1 MKIKRILAGIDLEE
15 DSERVL
21 AYASLFA
28 DVFGASLSLI
38 YVIDYFV
45 TPPAYL
51 ASYIDEEKKAAM
63 QKLAALGAKMGES
76 GFHADSEVVVGRLR
90 ESFEAAMKRRGA
102 NMLALGFMSHALRR
116 SSSEKLIKGLKTP
129 VLVVKGRKTEGAHIG
144 SVRIRKILCPIDFS
158 EISRNALN
166 GAVGLA
172 DAFSAKLNVIYV
184 SPDYLIRKMRS
195 AEEKDKAARA
205 LRERAEDK
213 LDDFLR
219 GFSLKEAGRV
229 EEGEP
234 AGAIVTFAG
243 REDVDLIV
251 MGARGLGFI
260 QGMLIGSVTD
270 AVLKSSPCP
279 VFVIH

>member
-1 MKIKRILAGIDLEE
+1 MIKKILAGIDLEE

-21 AYASLFA
+21 AYVSLFA
-28 DVFGASLSLI
+28 DVFGASLSLL
-38 YVIDYFV
+38 YVIDYLV

-51 ASYIDEEKKAAM
+51 TPYIEKEKKDAIE
-63 QKLAALGAKMGES
+63 KLAALRAKMSEA
-76 GFHADSEVVVGRLR
+76 GFYAYSEVVVGRLR
-90 ESFEAAMKRRGA
+90 ESFEAAVKKRSA
-102 NMLALGFMSHALRR
+102 DVLVLGFMSHALRR
-116 SSSEKLIKGLKTP
+116 SSSEKLIKGLQTP
-129 VLVVKGRKTEGAHIG
+129 VLVVKGRKTDGVNIG
-144 SVRIRKILCPIDFS
+144 SVKMRKILCPVDFS
-158 EISRNALN
+158 EISRKALN
-166 GAVGLA
+166 AAMELA

-184 SPDYLIRKMRS
+184 SPDYLIRKMRIE
-195 AEEKDKAARA
+195 AEKDKAAKA

-219 GFSLKEAGRV
+219 GFILKETGRV

-234 AGAIVTFAG
+234 ASAIVSFAE

-279 VFVIH
+279 VFVIR

>member
-1 MKIKRILAGIDLEE
+1 MKIKKILAGVDLEK

-21 AYASLFA
+21 AYASFFA
-28 DVFGASLSLI
+28 DVFSASLSLL
-38 YVIDYFV
+38 YVIDYLV

-51 ASYIDEEKKAAM
+51 TPYIEKEKEDAM
-63 QKLAALGAKMGES
+63 EKFAALRGKMTKA
-76 GFHADSEVVVGRLR
+76 GFKAESEVVVGRLR
-90 ESFEAAMKRRGA
+90 ESFETAAKKRSA
-102 NMLALGFMSHALRR
+102 DMLVLGFMTHALRR
-116 SSSEKLIKGLKTP
+116 SSSEKLIKGLQAQ
-129 VLVVKGRKTEGAHIG
+129 VLVVKGEKADRASIG
-144 SVRIRKILCPIDFS
+144 SVKIGKVLCPVDFS
-158 EISRNALN
+158 ETSRNALN
-166 GAVGLA
+166 AARELA

-184 SPDYLIRKMRS
+184 FPDYLIRKMRVMEDRDRT
-195 AEEKDKAARA
+195 AKT
-205 LRERAEDK
+205 LRERAENR
-213 LDDFLR
+213 LDGFLR

-234 AGAIVTFAG
+234 GSEIVSFAE

-279 VFVIH
+279 VFVVH

>member
-1 MKIKRILAGIDLEE
+1 MIKKILAGIDLEK

-21 AYASLFA
+21 AYVSLFA

-38 YVIDYFV
+38 YVIDYLV

-51 ASYIDEEKKAAM
+51 TPYIEKEKKDAIE
-63 QKLAALGAKMGES
+63 KLAALRAKMSEA
-76 GFHADSEVVVGRLR
+76 GFYADSEVVVGRLR
-90 ESFEAAMKRRGA
+90 ESFEAAVKKRSA
-102 NMLALGFMSHALRR
+102 DMLALGFMSHALRR
-116 SSSEKLIKGLKTP
+116 SSSEKLIKGLQTP
-129 VLVVKGRKTEGAHIG
+129 VLVVKGRKTDGVNIG
-144 SVRIRKILCPIDFS
+144 SVKMRKILCPVDFS
-158 EISRNALN
+158 EISRKALN
-166 GAVGLA
+166 AAMELA

-184 SPDYLIRKMRS
+184 SPDYLIRKMRIE
-195 AEEKDKAARA
+195 EEKEKAAKA

-219 GFSLKEAGRV
+219 GFILKETGRV

-234 AGAIVTFAG
+234 ASGIVSFAE

-279 VFVIH
+279 VFVIR

>member
-1 MKIKRILAGIDLEE
+1 MIKKILAGIDLEE

-21 AYASLFA
+21 AYVSLFA
-28 DVFGASLSLI
+28 DVFGASLSLL
-38 YVIDYFV
+38 YVIDYLV

-51 ASYIDEEKKAAM
+51 TPYIEKEKKDAIE
-63 QKLAALGAKMGES
+63 KLAALRAKMSEA
-76 GFHADSEVVVGRLR
+76 GFYADSEVVVGRLR
-90 ESFEAAMKRRGA
+90 ESFEAAVKKRSA
-102 NMLALGFMSHALRR
+102 DMLALGFMSHALRR
-116 SSSEKLIKGLKTP
+116 SSSEKLIKGLQTP
-129 VLVVKGRKTEGAHIG
+129 VLVVKGRKTDGVNIG
-144 SVRIRKILCPIDFS
+144 SVKMRKILCPVDFS
-158 EISRNALN
+158 EISRKALN
-166 GAVGLA
+166 AAMELA

-184 SPDYLIRKMRS
+184 SPDYLIRKMRIE
-195 AEEKDKAARA
+195 AEKDKAAKA

-219 GFSLKEAGRV
+219 GFILKETGRV

-234 AGAIVTFAG
+234 ASAIVSFAE

-279 VFVIH
+279 VFVIR

>member
-1 MKIKRILAGIDLEE
+1 
-15 DSERVL
+15 VF

-51 ASYIDEEKKAAM
+51 ASYIDNEKKTAVE
-63 QKLAALGAKMGES
+63 KLSALGAKVSEA

-90 ESFEAAMKRRGA
+90 ESFDAAVKKRSA
-102 NMLALGFMSHALRR
+102 DMLVLGFMSHALRR
-116 SSSEKLIKGLKTP
+116 SSSEKLIKGLQVP
-129 VLVVKGRKTEGAHIG
+129 VLVVKGRKTDGANIG
-144 SVRIRKILCPIDFS
+144 SVRMRKILCPVDFS
-158 EISRNALN
+158 ETSRKALN
-166 GAVGLA
+166 VALELVE
-172 DAFSAKLNVIYV
+172 AFSAKLNVIYV
-184 SPDYLIRKMRS
+184 SSDYLIRKMRS
-195 AEEKDKAARA
+195 EDEKDKATKA

-219 GFSLKEAGRV
+219 GFNLKEAGRV

-234 AGAIVTFAG
+234 GSGIVSFAE

-251 MGARGLGFI
+251 MGARGLGFV
-260 QGMLIGSVTD
+260 QGLLIGSVTD

>member
-1 MKIKRILAGIDLEE
+1 MKVKKILAGIDLEK

-28 DVFGASLSLI
+28 GVFGSSLSLL

-51 ASYIDEEKKAAM
+51 TPYIEREKRDAIEKLSALKARMTEA
-63 QKLAALGAKMGES
+63 
-76 GFHADSEVVVGRLR
+76 GFSAESEVVVGRLC
-90 ESFEAAMKRRGA
+90 ESFEAAVKKRGA
-102 NMLALGFMSHALRR
+102 DILVLGFMAHALRR
-116 SSSEKLIKGLKTP
+116 SSSEKLIKGLQTP
-129 VLVVKGRKTEGAHIG
+129 VLVVKGKKTDGANVG
-144 SVRIRKILCPIDFS
+144 SVKMRKILCPVDFS
-158 EISRNALN
+158 EASRKALN
-166 GAVGLA
+166 AAMELA
-172 DAFSAKLNVIYV
+172 DAFSAKLNIVHI
-184 SPDYLIRKMRS
+184 SPDYLIRKVRV
-195 AEEKDKAARA
+195 EEERERAAKA
-205 LRERAEDK
+205 LRESAENR

-219 GFSLKEAGRV
+219 GFGLKEKGKV

-234 AGAIVTFAG
+234 GAGIASFAE
-243 REDVDLIV
+243 REDADLIV

-279 VFVIH
+279 VFVIR

>member
-1 MKIKRILAGIDLEE
+1 MIKKILAGIDLEK

-21 AYASLFA
+21 AYVSLFA

-38 YVIDYFV
+38 YVIDYLV

-51 ASYIDEEKKAAM
+51 TPYIEKEKKDAIE
-63 QKLAALGAKMGES
+63 KLAALRAKMSEA
-76 GFHADSEVVVGRLR
+76 GFYADSEVVVGRLR
-90 ESFEAAMKRRGA
+90 ESFEAAVKKRSA
-102 NMLALGFMSHALRR
+102 DMLALGFMSHALRR
-116 SSSEKLIKGLKTP
+116 SSSEKLIKGLQTP
-129 VLVVKGRKTEGAHIG
+129 VLVVKGRKTDGVNIG
-144 SVRIRKILCPIDFS
+144 SVKMRKILCPVDFS
-158 EISRNALN
+158 EISRKALN
-166 GAVGLA
+166 AAMELA

-184 SPDYLIRKMRS
+184 SPDYLIRKMRIE
-195 AEEKDKAARA
+195 AEKDKAAKA

-219 GFSLKEAGRV
+219 GFILKETGRV

-234 AGAIVTFAG
+234 ASAIVSFAE

-279 VFVIH
+279 VFVIR